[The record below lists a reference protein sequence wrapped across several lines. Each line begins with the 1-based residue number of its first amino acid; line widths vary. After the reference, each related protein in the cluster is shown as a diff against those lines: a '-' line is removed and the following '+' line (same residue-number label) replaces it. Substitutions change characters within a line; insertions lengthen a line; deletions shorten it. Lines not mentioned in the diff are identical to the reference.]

1 MPKKRRASGR
11 NKPAGARGHVRVAL
25 ESLARERETV
35 DERRARGAR
44 AFTQPSRASRVSR
57 VSSST
62 RRDARGARAMEGW
75 IDVSFASF
83 VRSRA
88 GWRRRDDESGRDA
101 VGRARTA
108 RGVSTLVG
116 LEARA
121 ERDETNT
128 DR

>member
-1 MPKKRRASGR
+1 MKRI
-11 NKPAGARGHVRVAL
+11 ARDEIINAPEHRSRRSPSTPTHLG
-25 ESLARERETV
+25 LA
-35 DERRARGAR
+35 
-44 AFTQPSRASRVSR
+44 
-57 VSSST
+57 
-62 RRDARGARAMEGW
+62 
-75 IDVSFASF
+75 FASF

-121 ERDETNT
+121 ERNETNT